1 MDSSLGTSKLMDL
14 AYNLWPINRSIL
26 GEGNRNTFELIQK
39 YVGKEFD
46 FLKINSGTKVFDWT
60 IPDEWN
66 VTDAFIIDPNGKR
79 ILDFKK
85 NNLHLVG
92 YSIPVDSEMSL
103 EELSGHLHSLPDQP
117 NVIPYVTNYYG
128 KSWGFCISHNEKLN
142 LVNGKYR
149 VKVDSSFKPGQ
160 LEIAEYFIQ
169 GSSKKEI
176 FLSTYICHPS
186 MANNEL
192 SGPLV
197 CASIAKKLFENS
209 KSNTLKYSVR
219 IAFMPET
226 IGSIAYINSNL
237 EKMKENIICGYV
249 VTCVG
254 DQRAWSFLPSRM
266 ANTFADRKALS
277 LLKTQYPEFKT
288 YTWLDRGSDERQ
300 YCSPGIDLP
309 FASVMRSKYATYP
322 EYHTSSDKFGDVV
335 TEEGMQESIDFYLTL
350 LGEIQKCSFPKAI
363 YLCEPN
369 MGKRGLYPLNSIKNA
384 YQNSKTLMNILSFCD
399 GKTEESEISRLTGL
413 SHEQVTLNIKILY
426 ENKLIYFEK

>member
-1 MDSSLGTSKLMDL
+1 MDL

-26 GEGNRNTFELIQK
+26 GEGNRKTLNLIQE
-39 YVGKEFD
+39 YVGKEFN
-46 FLKINSGTKVFDWT
+46 FLKIGSGTKIFDWT
-60 IPDEWN
+60 VPDEWN
-66 VTDAFIIDPNGKR
+66 VTEAFIIDPNGVK
-79 ILDFKK
+79 ILDFEK

-92 YSIPVDSEMSL
+92 YSIPVDKEMSL
-103 EELSGHLHSLPDQP
+103 EDLSGHLHSLSDQP

-128 KSWGFCISHNEKLN
+128 KSWGFCISHNERIN

-149 VKVDSSFKPGQ
+149 VKINSSFRPGQ

-169 GSSKKEI
+169 GSSEKEI

-197 CASIAKKLFENS
+197 CATVAKELFEYS
-209 KSNTLKYSVR
+209 KSNTLKFSVR

-237 EKMKENIICGYV
+237 EKMKKNIICGYV

-254 DQRAWSFLPSRM
+254 DQRAWSFLPSRIG
-266 ANTFADRKALS
+266 NTIADRMALS
-277 LLKTQYPEFKT
+277 LLNAQHPEFKS

-309 FASVMRSKYATYP
+309 VASVMRSKYATYP

-335 TEEGMQESIDFYLTL
+335 TEIGIQESIDFYLTL
-350 LGEIQKCSFPKAI
+350 LSEIQKCSIPQAF

-369 MGKRGLYPLNSIKNA
+369 MGKRGLYPLNSIKNS
-384 YQNSKTLMNILSFCD
+384 YKDPKILMNILSFCD
-399 GKTEESEISRLTGL
+399 GKTEDIEIARLTGL
-413 SHEQVTLNIKILY
+413 SPEQVKLNLKILY
-426 ENKLIYFEK
+426 ENKLIYFEDYRDA